1 MNTGIISSRYAKA
14 LFEYT
19 EGTGNSEAVAA
30 QVPVL
35 VRALSGVPELQ
46 RALEDP
52 VAVPIE
58 TKISLFSAV
67 LGGEE
72 LCPELDRFLRQ
83 VIHNGREP
91 ELRLIFQDYLT
102 KYYRSRGIRMC
113 RLITAVESEGLRDS
127 LVNLMSRVTGDDI
140 IVETEVRPGLIG
152 GFIFEIDD
160 YMVDASVARQIETI
174 RHQFIEK
181 NRRVV

>member
-19 EGTGNSEAVAA
+19 ELTGGTEAVAS

-35 VRALSGVPELQ
+35 VQALSRVPALQ

-52 VAVPIE
+52 VAVSTGE
-58 TKISLFSAV
+58 KIALFSAA
-67 LGGEE
+67 LGDGA
-72 LCPELDRFLRQ
+72 LRPELEKFLRL
-83 VIHNGREP
+83 VIKGGRES

-102 KYYRSRGIRMC
+102 RYYRSRGIRMC
-113 RLITAVESEGLRDS
+113 RLITAVESDDLRDR
-127 LVNLMSRVTGDDI
+127 LVALMSRVTGDNI
-140 IVETEVRPGLIG
+140 VVETQVRPDLIG